1 MIAMFYALILLLV
14 AVLITSN
21 YIVLPNEVFA
31 ASPSFTDREITDK
44 PRDWL
49 DLKTRNSTKD
59 ADFSTDILAVDYY
72 SNGKILNA
80 TYWLSA
86 PFKEKPS
93 DSEVNYGMY
102 IDADFNDDTGFNGID
117 YKVEIKWNNETQNW
131 DKVIE
136 SWSQIGKT
144 RVLENISDYTG
155 FYKKDGY
162 YVLLDVN
169 LDELLS
175 PEKYKVLFY
184 SEAKRE
190 GSFRTDLT
198 RWVAIP
204 PLELAVFASPSSIEL
219 RKGDEKTIEIQV
231 NASQGYEP
239 TVELFTN
246 SPSNDLLLN
255 FKQNNTLRI
264 PSYGLAST
272 PLTITS
278 TDGALVRPYTIFIT
292 ANSSF
297 PPKEL
302 ITDYRSRQPIDN
314 VTTQSS
320 LYAVLQE
327 PLSVTDEIADFWN
340 KLGSPIS
347 FMYGILA
354 GLSPLLYK
362 KIKEKVKKDKNV
374 HQDDKKQV

>member
-1 MIAMFYALILLLV
+1 MKMSCAFLLLIIALIT
-14 AVLITSN
+14 I
-21 YIVLPNEVFA
+21 IHFVLPNVA
-31 ASPSFTDREITDK
+31 ASAPFPDKEITDN
-44 PRDWL
+44 PRDWI
-49 DLKTRNSTKD
+49 DLKTKNSTMD
-59 ADFSTDILAVDYY
+59 SDLSTDILSVDYY

-80 TYWLSA
+80 TLWLFA

-102 IDADFNDDTGFNGID
+102 IDADFNDGTGFNGID
-117 YKVEIKWNNETQNW
+117 YKVEIKWNNENKNW

-144 RVLENISDYTG
+144 RVIENVSDYNG
-155 FYKKDGY
+155 FYTKGGNY
-162 YVLLDVN
+162 ILLAVN
-169 LDELLS
+169 LDKMLS

-184 SEAKRE
+184 AETKRE

-204 PLELAVFASPSSIEL
+204 PLELTVFPSSSSIEL
-219 RKGDEKTIEIQV
+219 RKGQEKTIEIKV

-246 SPSNDLLLN
+246 SPSSDLLLN
-255 FKQNNTLRI
+255 FEQNNTLRI

-278 TDGALVRPYTIFIT
+278 TDNALVRPYTIFIT

-302 ITDYRSRQPIDN
+302 ITDYRSSQPIDN

-327 PLSVTDEIADFWN
+327 PLSMTDEIADFWN

-347 FMYGILA
+347 FVYGILA

-362 KIKEKVKKDKNV
+362 KIKEKVKKIKM
-374 HQDDKKQV
+374 